1 MCYVY
6 PYLGKMNPFLLV
18 FFSNGLVQPP
28 TRRDLN
34 KGKDVFFCFFF
45 WGGRRL
51 IDVMHIIHTSTLH
64 SKCGDTMAGLEQQKQ
79 AFTSMLN
86 WQKVNVLLSLT
97 CILSSFCI
105 PCFSVHAE
113 IQ

>member
-1 MCYVY
+1 MLCLSLFGEDE
-6 PYLGKMNPFLLV
+6 PIFTSI
-18 FFSNGLVQPP
+18 FSNGLVQPP
-28 TRRDLN
+28 IRTDLN
-34 KGKDVFFCFFF
+34 KGKDVFF

-105 PCFSVHAE
+105 PYSSVHAE

>member
-1 MCYVY
+1 M
-6 PYLGKMNPFLLV
+6 
-18 FFSNGLVQPP
+18 
-28 TRRDLN
+28 
-34 KGKDVFFCFFF
+34 
-45 WGGRRL
+45 
-51 IDVMHIIHTSTLH
+51 MHIIHTSTLH